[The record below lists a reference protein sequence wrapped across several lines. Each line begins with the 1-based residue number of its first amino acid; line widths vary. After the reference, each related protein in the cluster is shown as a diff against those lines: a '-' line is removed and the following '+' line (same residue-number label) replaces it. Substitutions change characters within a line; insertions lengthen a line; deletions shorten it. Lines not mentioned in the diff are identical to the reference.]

1 MDNKEINEMNIPII
15 VPVIV
20 IVVFVIVINIV
31 MYLFLNIR
39 LSVLEEIKST
49 EEENSQSETVRENF
63 SMSARTVTKEQLQSL
78 AYSNPDYTYYISD
91 IEVYGASY
99 DANIFHTNIGYIIT
113 ANGNAPYVR
122 PRDVID
128 VMCKIGN
135 SPESGYYLKDARVYV
150 VRFEDKTLYI
160 NQNK

>member
-1 MDNKEINEMNIPII
+1 MYNKESNEMNGHIAIL
-15 VPVIV
+15 VLL
-20 IVVFVIVINIV
+20 IVVFIIIVNIV
-31 MYLFLNIR
+31 MYVSLNIR

-63 SMSARTVTKEQLQSL
+63 SMSAKTVTKEQLQSL
-78 AYSNPDYTYYISD
+78 AYSNPDCIYYISD